1 MTVVMEQ
8 ISSSGKRRQ
17 CNSRCHSAK
26 HPKCTCICGGKFHG
40 SARDGTFEQKVE
52 ELRKPIQEMIDQA
65 TEVVT
70 ESSNHAN
77 QVNHDNPDNPGRRRL
92 WTTINRDNQKVGS
105 QGRLPLEVA

>member
-8 ISSSGKRRQ
+8 ISSDGRKRQ

-26 HPKCTCICGGKFHG
+26 GPKCTCICGGKFHG
-40 SARDGTFEQKVE
+40 SARNGTFEQKVE

-65 TEVVT
+65 TEDARVVVT

-77 QVNHDNPDNPGRRRL
+77 LSTRRL
-92 WTTINRDNQKVGS
+92 WVGT